1 MNLRFFLKH
10 ISINEVTL
18 LSDINKEL
26 FIDQSGKSH
35 YNEINNFEMEYFY
48 NFITNL
54 NSNSLYTVIP
64 IISIKNNYNEPY
76 MVLSKSILVT
86 KYSSYK
92 IIQYYIYSKYL
103 KSLED
108 FGIDGLE
115 DFHLILKYKK
125 AKLDIN
131 QINKKF
137 GK

>member
-1 MNLRFFLKH
+1 MNLRFFLEH
-10 ISINEVTL
+10 ISRNNITL
-18 LSDINKEL
+18 LADINKEF
-26 FIDQSGKSH
+26 FIDQANKSH
-35 YNEINNFEMEYFY
+35 YYEIYNFEREYFY

-64 IISIKNNYNEPY
+64 IISIKNNINEPY
-76 MVLSKSILVT
+76 MVLSRSILVS
-86 KYSSYK
+86 KYSDYK
-92 IIQYYIYSKYL
+92 LFREYIYSKYL

-115 DFHLILKYKK
+115 DFNITLKYKK
-125 AKLDIN
+125 VRLDIN

>member
-1 MNLRFFLKH
+1 MNLRFFLEH
-10 ISINEVTL
+10 ISRNNITL
-18 LSDINKEL
+18 LADINTEF
-26 FIDQSGKSH
+26 FIDQANKSH
-35 YNEINNFEMEYFY
+35 YYEIYNFEREYFY

-64 IISIKNNYNEPY
+64 IISIKNNINEPY
-76 MVLSKSILVT
+76 MVLSRSILVS
-86 KYSSYK
+86 KYSDYK
-92 IIQYYIYSKYL
+92 LFREYIYSKYL

-115 DFHLILKYKK
+115 DFNITLKYKK
-125 AKLDIN
+125 VRLDIN